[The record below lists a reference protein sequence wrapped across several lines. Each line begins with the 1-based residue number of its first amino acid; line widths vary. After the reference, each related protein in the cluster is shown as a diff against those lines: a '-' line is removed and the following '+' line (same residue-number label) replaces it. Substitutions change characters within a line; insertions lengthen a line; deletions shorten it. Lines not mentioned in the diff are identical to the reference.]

1 MRRPPEIAAQ
11 HIADAFKRVLGLDRV
26 GMNDNFFNLGGHS
39 LLAVQVHRDL
49 KASLAP
55 DLTITDIYRFPTVA
69 GLAAHV
75 ANRGA
80 ADAQL
85 GHVADRAAARR
96 NALAARSGR
105 RVS

>member
-1 MRRPPEIAAQ
+1 ML
-11 HIADAFKRVLGLDRV
+11 V
-26 GMNDNFFNLGGHS
+26 
-39 LLAVQVHRDL
+39 VQVRRDL
-49 KASLAP
+49 KASLTS

-75 ANRGA
+75 TNRGTA
-80 ADAQL
+80 NAQL

-105 RVS
+105 RASQAPWDTSPSCVIPELRSPRHH